1 MKSKISS
8 RRQIITI
15 VLLFLAVGGGLVRWL
30 VPGPSLVRDLG
41 SLLLVLWLPIVGN
54 IIGWLMTRARTP
66 KVLPPGFAP
75 DAAFAPSAQVELT
88 LFPAAV
94 PAESR
99 PVRAGLFPC
108 MVVLGSE
115 AFSARLEVHPGTE
128 PVPEVPQ
135 MMQLQFLRP
144 ELALPR
150 LQLDRE
156 FTLLSGRKAL
166 GRGRL
171 LDLPQA

>member
-1 MKSKISS
+1 MKYNISS

-15 VLLFLAVGGGLVRWL
+15 VFLILAVGGGLVRWL
-30 VPGPSLVRDLG
+30 VPEPSLVRDLG

-54 IIGWLMTRARTP
+54 IIGWLMIRARTP

-75 DAAFAPSAQVELT
+75 DAAFVPSAKIELT
-88 LFPAAV
+88 LFPADV

-99 PVRAGLFPC
+99 PVRVGLFHC
-108 MVVLGSE
+108 MVVFGSE
-115 AFSARLEVHPGTE
+115 AFSARLQVPPGAE

-135 MMQLQFLRP
+135 VMQLQFLRP

-150 LQLDRE
+150 LQLE
-156 FTLLSGRKAL
+156 GNFILLSGRKAL

-171 LDLPQA
+171 LEV

>member
-1 MKSKISS
+1 MKPNISS

-15 VLLFLAVGGGLVRWL
+15 VLLLLAIGGGLVRWL
-30 VPGPSLVRDLG
+30 TPSPSLIRDLG
-41 SLLLVLWLPIVGN
+41 TLLLVLWLPIVGN
-54 IIGWLMTRARTP
+54 IIAWLMARAHRP
-66 KVLPPGFAP
+66 KVQQPGFSQ
-75 DAAFAPSAQVELT
+75 DAGFVPSARVELT

-99 PVRAGLFPC
+99 PVRAGFFPC
-108 MVVLGSE
+108 IVVLGTE
-115 AFSARLEVHPGTE
+115 GFSALLEVPQSAE

-135 MMQLQFLRP
+135 ALQIQFLRP

-166 GRGRL
+166 GRGKL
-171 LDLPQA
+171 LDLTEA